1 MKFSHRGANYN
12 DAPSM
17 LEVTEREIGN
27 MCQGQKREFSY
38 VRHIPEPLPLPN
50 RQFRS
55 VTYCTAQPTAAKST
69 VAAPRVMTVS
79 DRTSLSCKKREIL
92 DELMNSHL
100 QNIQRS
106 LEHRLQVARAKG
118 DQKLVRLLEAESKQM
133 ALSLQ

>member
-1 MKFSHRGANYN
+1 MKFCHRGANYN

-27 MCQGQKREFSY
+27 MCRGQKREFPY
-38 VRHIPEPLPLPN
+38 IRHIPEALPLSN

-55 VTYCTAQPTAAKST
+55 ITYCTAQPTAPEST
-69 VAAPRVMTVS
+69 VAAPRVVTVS
-79 DRTSLSCKKREIL
+79 DRTLLTCKKREIL

-133 ALSLQ
+133 ALSIQ

>member
-1 MKFSHRGANYN
+1 MKFSHRGANYD
-12 DAPSM
+12 DALSM

-27 MCQGQKREFSY
+27 MSRGQKREFTY
-38 VRHIPEPLPLPN
+38 VRHIPEPLPLRN

-55 VTYCTAQPTAAKST
+55 VTYCTAQPTASEST
-69 VAAPRVMTVS
+69 VATPRVITVS
-79 DRTSLSCKKREIL
+79 DRTSLTCKKRELL

-118 DQKLVRLLEAESKQM
+118 DQKLVQLLEAESKQM

>member
-12 DAPSM
+12 DALSM

-27 MCQGQKREFSY
+27 MSRGQKREFTY
-38 VRHIPEPLPLPN
+38 VRHIPEPLPLRN

-55 VTYCTAQPTAAKST
+55 VTYCTAQPTAAEST
-69 VAAPRVMTVS
+69 LTAPRVITVS
-79 DRTSLSCKKREIL
+79 DRTSLSCKKRELL

-100 QNIQRS
+100 KNIQRS

-118 DQKLVRLLEAESKQM
+118 DQKLVQLLEAESKQM
-133 ALSLQ
+133 ALF

>member
-1 MKFSHRGANYN
+1 MKFSHRGANYD
-12 DAPSM
+12 DALSM

-27 MCQGQKREFSY
+27 MSRGQKREFTY
-38 VRHIPEPLPLPN
+38 VRHIPEPLPLRN

-55 VTYCTAQPTAAKST
+55 VTYCTAQPTAAEST
-69 VAAPRVMTVS
+69 LTAPRVITVS
-79 DRTSLSCKKREIL
+79 DRTSLSCKKRELL

-118 DQKLVRLLEAESKQM
+118 DQKLVQLLEAESKQM

>member
-12 DAPSM
+12 DALSM

-27 MCQGQKREFSY
+27 MSRGQKREFTY
-38 VRHIPEPLPLPN
+38 VRHIPEPLPLRN

-55 VTYCTAQPTAAKST
+55 VTYCTAQPTAAEST
-69 VAAPRVMTVS
+69 LTAPRVITVS
-79 DRTSLSCKKREIL
+79 DRTSLSCKKRELL

-100 QNIQRS
+100 KNIQRS